1 MATITLRGLPSVS
14 VKQTHL
20 DQEARNKI
28 INSSMEVE
36 NVNTP
41 AEVIN
46 RLHDIILE
54 KEVMQNL

>member
-1 MATITLRGLPSVS
+1 VS